1 MWYARTV
8 EIYSALKKNEAMT
21 LMRKCVGRGGGLEV
35 SMLSEITQAE
45 KDKYPMCSPTCMS

>member
-1 MWYARTV
+1 MWYAHTV

-21 LMRKCVGRGGGLEV
+21 LMRKCVWGGGLEV